1 MISTCKMNEDM
12 PQMIHFF
19 LFFTNI
25 LNSINLSQSFL
36 LYDLKIEDKM
46 MHEMVYS
53 FQFRLLNC
61 YLFLEYVY
69 FKNTCKNHLL

>member
-46 MHEMVYS
+46 MQESIPSIKLLFV
-53 FQFRLLNC
+53 FRIRV
-61 YLFLEYVY
+61 F
-69 FKNTCKNHLL
+69 